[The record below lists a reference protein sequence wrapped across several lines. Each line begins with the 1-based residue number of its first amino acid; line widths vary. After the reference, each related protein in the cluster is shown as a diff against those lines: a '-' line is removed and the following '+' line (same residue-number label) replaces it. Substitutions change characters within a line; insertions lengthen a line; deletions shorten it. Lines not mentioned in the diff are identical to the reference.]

1 MISSAR
7 DWLDMS
13 ATLSIKFETAP
24 HAELDFLDL
33 DSGAR
38 PPLFTLI
45 DGNLLEEAKD
55 LLRADP
61 SLVEEIEPETGW
73 YPIHLAA
80 CEGRIQFLRMFVS
93 EFGANPNIRSRFSQS
108 TPLHQAV
115 SGLKVEAIEVLLEMG
130 AHVDAKLSTSEESQQ
145 FTALE
150 LAMHQF
156 LGTSPSQ
163 IHMDLIRVL
172 LQGGADYLRNFSG
185 MISRVQ
191 ICHNF
196 IGWSII

>member
-1 MISSAR
+1 
-7 DWLDMS
+7 MS
-13 ATLSIKFETAP
+13 ATLGIKLYTEP
-24 HAELDFLDL
+24 HAELEFLDL

-38 PPLFTLI
+38 PRLFTLI
-45 DGNLLEEAKD
+45 DGNLLEEAKE

-80 CEGRIQFLRMFVS
+80 CEGRIRFLRMFVS
-93 EFGANPNIRSRFSQS
+93 EFGANPNIRSRYSQS

-115 SGLKVEAIEVLLEMG
+115 SGLKVEAVEVLLEVG
-130 AHVDAKLSTSEESQQ
+130 AHVDAKVSISEESQQ

-156 LGTSPSQ
+156 PGISPQ
-163 IHMDLIRVL
+163 IYMDLIRVL

-191 ICHNF
+191 ICHSF

>member
-1 MISSAR
+1 M
-7 DWLDMS
+7 LDFF
-13 ATLSIKFETAP
+13 ATLGLKFDTAP

-33 DSGAR
+33 GGGSR
-38 PPLFTLI
+38 PRLFTLI
-45 DGNLLEEAKD
+45 DGNSLQEAKEI
-55 LLRADP
+55 LRADP

-115 SGLKVEAIEVLLEMG
+115 SGKKVETIEVLLEMG
-130 AHVDAKLSTSEESQQ
+130 AHVDAKLNFKEESQQ
-145 FTALE
+145 FTALQ

-156 LGTSPSQ
+156 SGMSPSQ
-163 IHMDLIRVL
+163 IHMDIIRVL
-172 LQGGADYLRNFSG
+172 LRGGADYLRSFSG

-191 ICHNF
+191 ICRSF